1 MLGLIFRVFFVVSL
15 CVLAESR
22 TDEEGEEEG
31 EEDKEIRFMDVDA
44 ADESD
49 DDML

>member
-1 MLGLIFRVFFVVSL
+1 MSCL
-15 CVLAESR
+15 CVPPESR

-31 EEDKEIRFMDVDA
+31 EGDKDIRFMDVDA